1 MDLTAFVC
9 CASDL
14 VSSVVS
20 INSEPLD
27 LLVAAVLI
35 PFSCGTLIRSCTRV
49 PLYVCARFFKP
60 AATNRCYR

>member
-1 MDLTAFVC
+1 MDLTAFVY

-20 INSEPLD
+20 INPNPNTNPNPNL
-27 LLVAAVLI
+27 LI

-49 PLYVCARFFKP
+49 PLYVCAPFF
-60 AATNRCYR
+60 